1 MCAYLSQHVLRVG
14 GVRRHRLDLLDGD
27 LATGVRIVRG
37 CHHAIRA
44 SPDAL
49 EVLVTAVDFEG
60 RARDVVQL
68 CVAALNLRLRS
79 AAHGVWRGG
88 LRRERPSGQGLDF
101 YPRTGGGFGSV
112 LSCTLELTRIRT
124 MVQLFET
131 ELWRQ
136 FCRVQSHLRTK
147 TNDPIDP
154 EAEIP
159 SLESVKAG
167 AFCLVAHAV
176 NAQELQ
182 HERDIMVS
190 K

>member
-1 MCAYLSQHVLRVG
+1 MTKS
-14 GVRRHRLDLLDGD
+14 
-27 LATGVRIVRG
+27 
-37 CHHAIRA
+37 RA
-44 SPDAL
+44 PRDASDKFS
-49 EVLVTAVDFEG
+49 TD
-60 RARDVVQL
+60 
-68 CVAALNLRLRS
+68 RS
-79 AAHGVWRGG
+79 AGRPGHPQTPSPTGERRQEHPRKGRPRKVWRGG